1 MTKHS
6 PSNQDLSF
14 SASVFTVCICTLF
27 GANAVAIKISLTGLG
42 VFTTAGLRFTI
53 ASVALFLW
61 ARITGRSFYIKKQQ
75 IPQLLLISVSFVVQ
89 LSLFYLGLSKSNASR
104 GTLVLNI
111 QPFFVLFL
119 AHFFIPGDR
128 ITIRKTL
135 GILMGFT
142 GVALV
147 FLEKKGISGDFQ
159 LGDLMILTASFLWS
173 CNAVYTKRII
183 HTFLPFH
190 LVLYPMVLSAPVFF
204 LEGFLWD
211 GAMISHVDAKI
222 VTALLYQSLV
232 TASFGFLA
240 WITML
245 QKYGAV
251 ALHSFIFIMPVAGVV
266 LGGLVLGEPITI
278 KIISA
283 LLLIVAGILVVHFR
297 QEKLVP
303 LFSLG
308 RNI

>member
-1 MTKHS
+1 
-6 PSNQDLSF
+6 
-14 SASVFTVCICTLF
+14 
-27 GANAVAIKISLTGLG
+27 
-42 VFTTAGLRFTI
+42 
-53 ASVALFLW
+53 
-61 ARITGRSFYIKKQQ
+61 
-75 IPQLLLISVSFVVQ
+75 
-89 LSLFYLGLSKSNASR
+89 
-104 GTLVLNI
+104 VLNV

-135 GILMGFT
+135 GILMGFS

-159 LGDLMILTASFLWS
+159 IGDMMILTASFLWS

-183 HTFLPFH
+183 HNFLPFH
-190 LVLYPMVLSAPVFF
+190 IVLYPMVLSAPVFF
-204 LEGFLWD
+204 LGGFLWD

-251 ALHSFIFIMPVAGVV
+251 ALHSFIFIMPMSGVM

-278 KIISA
+278 KILSA

-297 QEKLVP
+297 QEKLIP

-308 RNI
+308 RNV